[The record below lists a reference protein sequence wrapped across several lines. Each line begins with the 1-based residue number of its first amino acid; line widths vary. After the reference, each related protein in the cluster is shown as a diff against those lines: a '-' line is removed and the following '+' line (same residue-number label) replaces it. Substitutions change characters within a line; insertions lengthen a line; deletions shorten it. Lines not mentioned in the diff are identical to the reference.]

1 MNKTLVVVFCYNVE
15 QNIYFLLNNIKKNK
29 INNRRNILFI
39 DDASKDKTNQILHL
53 NKLKNSKI
61 ITNKSNQGFG
71 LNYKFSIKYAIK
83 KKYKKLIFLHGDN
96 QYPAEKIT
104 EIEKKLKNSSL
115 CYGSRKLNF
124 SSMKKNMPKF
134 RLIANLILT
143 IFINKLLRNNATE
156 YFSGFRGL
164 RVDKL
169 NKIKLTNFSNGWVI
183 EQQIHFEFILK
194 KYNITEI
201 PILTVYKKNQI
212 SNLPPINY
220 VLSVLITLF
229 KFFFLRNFF

>member
-1 MNKTLVVVFCYNVE
+1 
-15 QNIYFLLNNIKKNK
+15 
-29 INNRRNILFI
+29 
-39 DDASKDKTNQILHL
+39 
-53 NKLKNSKI
+53 
-61 ITNKSNQGFG
+61 
-71 LNYKFSIKYAIK
+71 
-83 KKYKKLIFLHGDN
+83 
-96 QYPAEKIT
+96 
-104 EIEKKLKNSSL
+104 
-115 CYGSRKLNF
+115 
-124 SSMKKNMPKF
+124 MKKNMPKF

-143 IFINKLLRNNATE
+143 IFINILLRNNATE
-156 YFSGFRGL
+156 YFSGFRGF

-183 EQQIHFEFILK
+183 EQQVHFEFILK